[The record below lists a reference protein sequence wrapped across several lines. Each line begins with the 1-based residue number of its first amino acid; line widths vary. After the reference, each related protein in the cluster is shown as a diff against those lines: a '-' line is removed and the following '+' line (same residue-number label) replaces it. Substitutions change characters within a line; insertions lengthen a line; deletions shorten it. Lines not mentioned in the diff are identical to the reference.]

1 MTVQRVQIEPE
12 RPTVPHGW
20 WPAEWVRHQAR
31 PLVAWVLLGV
41 LVTIGVSASASFRS
55 GPVLVETLK
64 GATFVGMASAAQFF
78 AVVGGGIDLSVGSVA
93 TLSGMMAAVIMN
105 GRGDA
110 ISLAVL
116 ASLGIGL
123 AVGTINGLVVNFLRI
138 SPLITTFGM
147 YYILQGVAYTYSVNP
162 VGQAAPS
169 FYNLYSDTVAGIP
182 MLLLIVAVFWVACW
196 YVARHTAFGK
206 HLYAVGGDRDAA
218 RLAGVRVVRVSIA
231 SYILAAVIAAMAGLL
246 ELTQTGVGAPD
257 LGATL
262 LLSTVTA
269 VVIGGVSLF
278 GGRGSVI
285 GVLGGALVLGFLN
298 DLFNTLQ
305 VNAFYQELI
314 QGLIIL
320 AALGIYRQKVRGNR

>member
-1 MTVQRVQIEPE
+1 MSVQVEQKRLTAPGG
-12 RPTVPHGW
+12 R
-20 WPAEWVRHQAR
+20 WPAAWARRQAR
-31 PLVAWVLLGV
+31 PLIAWVLLAV
-41 LVTIGVSASASFRS
+41 LVATGVSTSASFRS
-55 GPVLVETLK
+55 GPVLMETLK

-93 TLSGMMAAVIMN
+93 TLSGMFAAVIMN
-105 GRGDA
+105 GHDSA
-110 ISLAVL
+110 IPLAVL
-116 ASLGIGL
+116 VSLGIGL
-123 AVGTINGLVVNFLRI
+123 AVGTINGLVVNLLRI
-138 SPLITTFGM
+138 SPLITTCGM
-147 YYILQGVAYTYSVNP
+147 YYILQGVGYTYSVNP

-169 FYNLYSDTVAGIP
+169 FYNLYADTVAGIP
-182 MLLLIVAVFWVACW
+182 VLLLIMAAFWAICW
-196 YVARHTAFGK
+196 YVARQTAFGK

-218 RLAGVRVVRVSIA
+218 RLATVRTAGVSIA
-231 SYILAAVIAAMAGLL
+231 SYVLCAVIAAMAGLL

-298 DLFNTLQ
+298 ELFSTLQ

-320 AALGIYRQKVRGNR
+320 AALGIYRQNRGGR

>member
-1 MTVQRVQIEPE
+1 VSVQVEQKRLTAPGG
-12 RPTVPHGW
+12 R
-20 WPAEWVRHQAR
+20 WPAAWARRQAR
-31 PLVAWVLLGV
+31 PLIAWVLLAV
-41 LVTIGVSASASFRS
+41 LVATGVSTSASFRS
-55 GPVLVETLK
+55 GPVLMETLK

-93 TLSGMMAAVIMN
+93 TLSGMFAAVIMN
-105 GRGDA
+105 GHDSA
-110 ISLAVL
+110 IPLAVL
-116 ASLGIGL
+116 VSLGIGL
-123 AVGTINGLVVNFLRI
+123 AVGTINGLVVNLLRI

-147 YYILQGVAYTYSVNP
+147 YYILQGVGYTYSVNP

-169 FYNLYSDTVAGIP
+169 FYNLYADTVAGIP
-182 MLLLIVAVFWVACW
+182 VLLLIMAAFWAACW
-196 YVARHTAFGK
+196 YVARQTAFGK

-218 RLAGVRVVRVSIA
+218 RLATVRTAGVSIA
-231 SYILAAVIAAMAGLL
+231 SYVLCAVIAAMAGLL

-298 DLFNTLQ
+298 ELFSTLQ

-320 AALGIYRQKVRGNR
+320 AALGIYRQNRGGR